1 MWESEVAPLAWT
13 AGGACDESADG
24 HGFFLALRAQAAN
37 ITLALNTERWER
49 RVRHQLLWSLLYL
62 TSSDLRS
69 DFSNALL
76 RQANM
81 ARPQTKQAGS
91 NRAHCN
97 WTGAPGS

>member
-1 MWESEVAPLAWT
+1 MAPLAWT
-13 AGGACDESADG
+13 VGGACDESADG